1 MELENT
7 KPLLIQFKVKKMDTT
22 PLQKPCD
29 PRFTALFSD
38 LAQHLLENYKAFL
51 CYTQGTRILLLFK
64 PTLGRKHQ
72 YTSPALL
79 ASYVTMMFQK
89 LNTNIVLKDN
99 KKWFVTFDVRVKN
112 VGSLE
117 AGIKELKDMK
127 DCDIRKTIAI
137 VCEKYYPLNQMRG
150 KSTNKRKMMI
160 EEKGDKWENYDEAF
174 RMGSVFVREKD
185 PETEKWIVH
194 NKQNYF

>member
-1 MELENT
+1 MELENN
-7 KPLLIQFKVKKMDTT
+7 KPLLIQFKVKKMDTA

-29 PRFTALFSD
+29 PRFTTLFSD

-51 CYTQGTRILLLFK
+51 CYTQGTRIVLLFK
-64 PTLGRKHQ
+64 PALGRKHQ

-89 LNTNIVLKDN
+89 LNTTIVLKDN
-99 KKWFVTFDVRVKN
+99 KKWFVTFDVRVKY

-117 AGIKELKDMK
+117 AGIKELKNMK

-137 VCEKYYPLNQMRG
+137 VWEKYYPVDQG
-150 KSTNKRKMMI
+150 KGVITEERKKMI
-160 EEKGDKWENYDEAF
+160 ELKGDKWENYDEAF

-185 PETEKWIVH
+185 PDTDKWIVH
-194 NKQNYF
+194 NKQNYL